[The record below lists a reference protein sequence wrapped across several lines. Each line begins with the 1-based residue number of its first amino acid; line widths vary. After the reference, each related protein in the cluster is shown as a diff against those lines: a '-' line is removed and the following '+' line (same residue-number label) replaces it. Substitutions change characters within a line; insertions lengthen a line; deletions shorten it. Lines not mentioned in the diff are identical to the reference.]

1 MTQLY
6 KSQRCHWH
14 RCATNFVDLL
24 RKYEALLKKAL
35 TRVSGALGELFDE
48 KNRGRKSRGMV
59 PLKMSL
65 QYLYKNS
72 LKYLESEVNLFFVHF
87 LSRDH
92 PLELPLIHISIP
104 ILVKQSK

>member
-48 KNRGRKSRGMV
+48 KNRGRKSCVIV
-59 PLKMSL
+59 PLTMNFSHNGA
-65 QYLYKNS
+65 KNS
-72 LKYLESEVNLFFVHF
+72 LGYTMCCTKYLIGKALNPRLKD
-87 LSRDH
+87 LAAR
-92 PLELPLIHISIP
+92 I
-104 ILVKQSK
+104 